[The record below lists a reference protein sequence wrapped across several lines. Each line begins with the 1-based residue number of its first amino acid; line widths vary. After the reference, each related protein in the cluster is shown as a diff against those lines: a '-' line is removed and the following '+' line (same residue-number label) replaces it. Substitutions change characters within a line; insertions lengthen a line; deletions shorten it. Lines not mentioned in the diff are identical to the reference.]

1 MDTFIYSW
9 IPQAVCSTEQ
19 HKIFVIQIQ
28 DCIWQL
34 VLISSYSRF
43 VVIIFDCFFV
53 MNSGCICHKGEAQ
66 SRGVSLF
73 SGWLFKNNNN
83 NNKKNNPTVQK
94 WNRRMQAPVLFAHLN
109 PLTIHFCRSFDSHC
123 YVRART
129 LDGDKCLSGIGYCN
143 YYRWV
148 EINTLYFF
156 KRQQSAK
163 KAFYLWWSLSRVIFL
178 EKRQSFLTGLNET
191 SFPFTFSSKSF
202 YIRFWW
208 TN

>member
-34 VLISSYSRF
+34 VLISNYSRF
-43 VVIIFDCFFV
+43 VVIIFDSFLV
-53 MNSGCICHKGEAQ
+53 KDSGCFCHMGEAQ

-73 SGWLFKNNNN
+73 SGWLFK
-83 NNKKNNPTVQK
+83 KKKTKYNPTVQK
-94 WNRRMQAPVLFAHLN
+94 WKRRMQAPVIFAHLN
-109 PLTIHFCRSFDSHC
+109 PLTLLFCRSFNFYC

-163 KAFYLWWSLSRVIFL
+163 KAFYLRWSLSRVIL

-202 YIRFWW
+202 YIRIWW